1 MILNQKETTLAYRCP
16 ACGGVVTS
24 MVGAFSLSGKMF
36 RLKCSCGGSHMTVEK
51 TNDGKMR
58 LIVPCMVCSTDHSY
72 IISNE
77 VFFDSD
83 VFVIGCALSGI
94 DICFI
99 GKDKNVE
106 DAILR
111 SNEEIIEMVGDG
123 NLSSIKNTEKDLS
136 ALSDPQITEI
146 IKYVINDLADEGKI
160 YCDCNDDGD
169 FICDIY
175 DEHVTL
181 RCSKCGCKKDIP
193 TNSVISAHDF
203 LEASELHLK

>member
-1 MILNQKETTLAYRCP
+1 MILNQKQTTLAYRCP

-24 MVGAFSLSGKMF
+24 MVGAFSLSGKLF

-58 LIVPCMVCSTDHSY
+58 LIVPCMVCARDHSY

-83 VFVIGCALSGI
+83 IFVIGCAMSGI

-99 GKDKNVE
+99 GKEKQVE
-106 DAILR
+106 EAIFR
-111 SNEEIIEMVGDG
+111 SNEEIIEMVGEG
-123 NLSSIKNTEKDLS
+123 SLSSIQNMEKDRS
-136 ALSDPQITEI
+136 TLSDPQVADIV
-146 IKYVINDLADEGKI
+146 KYVINDLADEGKI
-160 YCDCNDDGD
+160 YCNCPDGGD

-175 DEHVTL
+175 DEHITL

>member
-1 MILNQKETTLAYRCP
+1 
-16 ACGGVVTS
+16 
-24 MVGAFSLSGKMF
+24 
-36 RLKCSCGGSHMTVEK
+36 
-51 TNDGKMR
+51 
-58 LIVPCMVCSTDHSY
+58 MVCSSDHSY

-83 VFVIGCALSGI
+83 VFVIGCAMSGI

-99 GKDKNVE
+99 GKDKMVE

-123 NLSSIKNTEKDLS
+123 NLSSIKNMEKDRS
-136 ALSDPQITEI
+136 DLSDPQITEI

-160 YCDCNDDGD
+160 YCNCNDGGD

-175 DEHVTL
+175 DEHITL

>member
-58 LIVPCMVCSTDHSY
+58 LIVPCMVCSSDHSY

-83 VFVIGCALSGI
+83 VFVIGCAMSGI

-99 GKDKNVE
+99 GKDKMVE

-123 NLSSIKNTEKDLS
+123 NLSSIKNMEKDRS
-136 ALSDPQITEI
+136 DLSDPQITEI

-160 YCDCNDDGD
+160 YCNCNDGGD

-175 DEHVTL
+175 DEHITL

>member
-24 MVGAFSLSGKMF
+24 IVGAFSLSGSLF

-58 LIVPCMVCSTDHSY
+58 LIVPCMVCATDHSY

-77 VFFDSD
+77 VFFDND
-83 VFVIGCALSGI
+83 IFVIGCSMSGI

-99 GKDKNVE
+99 GKEKLVE
-106 DAILR
+106 DAIIR
-111 SNEEIIEMVGDG
+111 SNEEIIEMVGGGD
-123 NLSSIKNTEKDLS
+123 LESIKNMEKDRS
-136 ALSDPQITEI
+136 ALSDPQILDI
-146 IKYVINDLADEGKI
+146 VKFVINDLAEEEKI
-160 YCDCNDDGD
+160 YCNCTDKGD

-175 DEHVTL
+175 DEHVTV
-181 RCSKCGCKKDIP
+181 RCGKCGCKKDIP
-193 TNSVISAHDF
+193 TNSVISAHAF
-203 LEASELHLK
+203 LDATELRLE